1 MRASQC
7 KKFGKFQFDE
17 IGKGVR
23 ILGGVL
29 RGKSEHELTRETEQ
43 IDRLFLSKL
52 PAEDEDHIS
61 LETIICLVG
70 GTFSSN

>member
-1 MRASQC
+1 MRATQC

-23 ILGGVL
+23 SLGGVL

-43 IDRLFLSKL
+43 IDRLFHCKL
-52 PAEDEDHIS
+52 PAEDEDHIF
-61 LETIICLVG
+61 LETIICPVG
-70 GTFSSN
+70 GDFL